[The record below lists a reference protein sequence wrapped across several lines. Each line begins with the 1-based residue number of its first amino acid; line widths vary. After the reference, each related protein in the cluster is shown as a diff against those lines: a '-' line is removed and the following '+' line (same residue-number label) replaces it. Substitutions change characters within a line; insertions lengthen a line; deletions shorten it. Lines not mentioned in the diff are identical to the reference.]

1 MKRIIYLLL
10 LVPFVLFQS
19 CLKDEEDIFDAASST
34 RLHEAIGE
42 YRTILTGAANGWVM
56 EYYPE
61 SHQAYGGINILVK
74 FNEDGTT
81 TITNETG
88 YSGSNLDTENS
99 LYDVIAETGPVLTFN
114 TYNPYIHLFADPDP
128 DLTGS
133 VDGYKGDYE
142 FVIVSA
148 TPERVE
154 MKGKKTQNVIVM
166 TALDANTSW
175 ESYLEKVFETV
186 TISESPKYQLYL
198 DDEAID
204 TSKPGAKFSF
214 SWAEGAEIKTTE
226 ASFLYTPTGLRF
238 YQPVKIK
245 NKEMQNFAFNAS
257 INAFECTDEGVNAK
271 IANVFLP
278 INEVFSTT
286 MNKWLFDYSGL
297 NATLKGLWDKAKASC
312 FENEKETLQLI
323 YLGYFSGTGG
333 RGTSI
338 GFMTDAYQAVTSA
351 TFSVVEG
358 TEDQITITRTN
369 NDYLNYSFY
378 VKYFDPFAD
387 FIAENSPYKL
397 VPDNEKSPNQITFTS
412 VENPDATFT
421 LFKQ

>member
-88 YSGSNLDTENS
+88 YSGSNLVTENS

-114 TYNPYIHLFADPDP
+114 TYNPYIHIFADPDP
-128 DLTGS
+128 SLTGS

-186 TISESPKYQLYL
+186 TISEAPKYQLYL

-204 TSKPGAKFSF
+204 TSIPGAKFSF
-214 SWAEGAEIKTTE
+214 SWAEGTEIKTVE
-226 ASFLYTPTGLRF
+226 ASFLYTPTGLKF
-238 YQPVKIK
+238 YQPITIK
-245 NKEMQNFAFNAS
+245 NKEMRNFAFNAS
-257 INAFECTDEGVNAK
+257 IDAFECTDEGVNAK
-271 IANVFLP
+271 IAMMFPP
-278 INEVFSTT
+278 INEVFSVT

-297 NATLKGLWDKAKASC
+297 NATLKGLWDEAKASC
-312 FENEKETLQLI
+312 FEGEKETLQLI

-369 NDYLNYSFY
+369 KDYLNYSFY

-387 FIAENSPYKL
+387 FIAENSPYRL